1 MVDIK
6 NPLLNK
12 HRLYGKMEIN
22 FFLNIA
28 YAFLAFSFINFIISN
43 SILPYRKSEGITY
56 LITFVPLIIGFFA
69 SLIRTMT
76 ITSRKMREGVYNNV
90 IARIFDSFYIF
101 GPKNI
106 VLLLI
111 LPQIIMATSLSFKFS
126 DFYFD
131 PEKSQIPGLRLWSNS
146 TLIFVVGQI
155 YLYLT
160 TIGDFMKNKVSPTIP
175 FKWMLP
181 LLVLCSVW
189 SFFSLAQNF
198 IILEKKRVDN

>member
-1 MVDIK
+1 MSNIK

-56 LITFVPLIIGFFA
+56 LITIVPLIIGFFSA
-69 SLIRTMT
+69 LIRTMA
-76 ITSRKMREGVYNNV
+76 ITGRKMREGIYNNV

-101 GPKNI
+101 GPKNV
-106 VLLLI
+106 VLFLL
-111 LPQIIMATSLSFKFS
+111 LPQIIMGTSLSFKFS
-126 DFYFD
+126 DFYYD
-131 PEKSQIPGLRLWSNS
+131 PEKSQIPGLRLWSNCA
-146 TLIFVVGQI
+146 LIFIVGQI
-155 YLYLT
+155 YMYLT
-160 TIGDFMKNKVSPTIP
+160 TIGDFMKNKVAPTIP
-175 FKWMLP
+175 FKWMMP
-181 LLVLCSVW
+181 LMVLCTVW
-189 SFFSLAQNF
+189 SCFSLAQVF